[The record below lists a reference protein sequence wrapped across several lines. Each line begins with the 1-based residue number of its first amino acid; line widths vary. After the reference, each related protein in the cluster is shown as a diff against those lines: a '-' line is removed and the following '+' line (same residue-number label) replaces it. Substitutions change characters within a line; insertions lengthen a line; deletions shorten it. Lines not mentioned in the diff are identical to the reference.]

1 MSIID
6 RINSA
11 KDWATIDSFKRK
23 DFIEYLAARNFTCD
37 PLTGKYCRNMVLGD
51 LRYWVL
57 DFLRED
63 RELAAATQ
71 K

>member
-1 MSIID
+1 MTTID
-6 RINSA
+6 RINNA

-37 PLTGKYCRNMVLGD
+37 PLTGKYCRNMDLGD

-57 DFLRED
+57 TCLRDD
-63 RELAAATQ
+63 REISKASA